1 MPRQLPRGVKKM
13 IKLASICILLFA
25 LSMIAIGFHIIEMS
39 ETRIIY
45 ANSID
50 HLHWAI
56 GSVLI
61 LSSILFG
68 MFSIQLWCAK

>member
-1 MPRQLPRGVKKM
+1 M
-13 IKLASICILLFA
+13 IKLASIGTLLFS
-25 LSMIAIGFHIIEMS
+25 LSMIAIGFNIIEMS

-56 GSVLI
+56 GSVLL

-68 MFSIQLWCAK
+68 IFSVRLWCAK